1 MAGRVERKAKV
12 SNVMVEKRWLTVEEL
27 EEYLGFGN
35 MDTQREWR
43 DSGLLPYY
51 RLGRVIVYDKND
63 IDDFVKKHK
72 QIDVQNET
80 FRTSIG
86 G

>member
-27 EEYLGFGN
+27 EVYLGFGN
-35 MDTQREWR
+35 MATQRDWR

-51 RLGRVIVYDKND
+51 RLGRVIVYDKNE

-80 FRTSIG
+80 FRASIG

>member
-1 MAGRVERKAKV
+1 MGNKVERKAKV
-12 SNVMVEKRWLTVEEL
+12 STVGVEKRWLTVEEL
-27 EEYLGFGN
+27 EAYLGFGN
-35 MDTQREWR
+35 MATQREWR
-43 DSGLLPYY
+43 DNGLLPYY
-51 RLGRVIVYDKND
+51 RLGRVIVYDKNE
-63 IDDFVKKHK
+63 IDDFVRKHK

>member
-12 SNVMVEKRWLTVEEL
+12 SNVMIEKRWLTVGEL

-35 MDTQREWR
+35 MATQRDWR

-51 RLGRVIVYDKND
+51 RLGRVIVYDKNE

-80 FRTSIG
+80 FRASISG
-86 G
+86 

>member
-1 MAGRVERKAKV
+1 MAGRVERKEKV

-27 EEYLGFGN
+27 EVYLGFAN
-35 MDTQREWR
+35 MATQRDWR
-43 DSGLLPYY
+43 NNGLLPYY
-51 RLGRVIVYDKND
+51 RLGRVIVYDKNE